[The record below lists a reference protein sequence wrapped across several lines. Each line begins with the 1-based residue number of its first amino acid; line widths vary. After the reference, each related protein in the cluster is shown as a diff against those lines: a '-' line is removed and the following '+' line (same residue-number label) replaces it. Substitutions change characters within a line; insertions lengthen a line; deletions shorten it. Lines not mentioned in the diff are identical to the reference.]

1 MITGVEVLGQ
11 KTKVLCVDDEEN
23 ALMLR
28 RLVLEKS
35 GFEVL
40 TANSAVE
47 AENVLAS
54 QSVDIILSDQLM
66 PGITGTELAR
76 TVKALYPHIPFV
88 LVSGVNEMPEGIE
101 LTDMFISKLEGPAI
115 LIQKI
120 TELLA
125 KLKLMQ
131 PRVADC

>member
-1 MITGVEVLGQ
+1 MPEKIVI
-11 KTKVLCVDDEEN
+11 LCVDDEEN
-23 ALMLR
+23 ALILR

-40 TANSAVE
+40 TANSARE
-47 AENVLAS
+47 AQEVLAS
-54 QSVDIILSDQLM
+54 RSVDLILSDQLM

-76 TVKALYPHIPFV
+76 TVKPMYPQIPFV

-101 LTDMFISKLEGPAI
+101 LTDMFISKLEGPVI

-120 TELLA
+120 TELMTGRRRGLTPRLA
-125 KLKLMQ
+125 EG
-131 PRVADC
+131 

>member
-1 MITGVEVLGQ
+1 MHV
-11 KTKVLCVDDEEN
+11 KTTILCVDDEEN
-23 ALMLR
+23 ALILR
-28 RLVLEKS
+28 RMVLERS

-40 TANSAVE
+40 TANSATE
-47 AENVLAS
+47 AQELLARR
-54 QSVDIILSDQLM
+54 SVDLILSDQLM

-76 TVKALYPHIPFV
+76 TVKAMYPQIPFV

-101 LTDMFISKLEGPAI
+101 LTDLFISKLEGPVI

-125 KLKLMQ
+125 TQQALKS
-131 PRVADC
+131 RIAEC

>member
-1 MITGVEVLGQ
+1 MPQ
-11 KTKVLCVDDEEN
+11 KIIILCVDDEEN
-23 ALMLR
+23 ALILR

-40 TANSAVE
+40 TASSARE
-47 AENVLAS
+47 AQEVLATR
-54 QSVDIILSDQLM
+54 SVDLILSDQLM

-76 TVKALYPHIPFV
+76 TVKAMYPQIPFV

-101 LTDMFISKLEGPAI
+101 LTDMFISKLEGPVI

-120 TELLA
+120 TELMTGRRHMTPRLA
-125 KLKLMQ
+125 EG
-131 PRVADC
+131 

>member
-1 MITGVEVLGQ
+1 VAQ
-11 KTKVLCVDDEEN
+11 KTIILCVDDEEN
-23 ALMLR
+23 ALILR

-40 TANSAVE
+40 TASSAKE
-47 AENVLAS
+47 AQEILATT
-54 QSVDIILSDQLM
+54 SVDLILSDQLM

-76 TVKALYPHIPFV
+76 TVKPMYPQIPFV

-101 LTDMFISKLEGPAI
+101 LTDMFISKLEGPVI

-120 TELLA
+120 TQLLTGP
-125 KLKLMQ
+125 K
-131 PRVADC
+131 PRLADC

>member
-1 MITGVEVLGQ
+1 MPQ
-11 KTKVLCVDDEEN
+11 KIIILCVDDEEN
-23 ALMLR
+23 ALILR

-40 TANSAVE
+40 TASSARE
-47 AENVLAS
+47 AQEVLATR
-54 QSVDIILSDQLM
+54 SVDLILSDQLM

-76 TVKALYPHIPFV
+76 TVKSIYPQIPFV

-101 LTDMFISKLEGPAI
+101 LTDMFISKLEGPVI

-120 TELLA
+120 TELMTGRRHMTPRLA
-125 KLKLMQ
+125 EG
-131 PRVADC
+131 

>member
-1 MITGVEVLGQ
+1 VPQ
-11 KTKVLCVDDEEN
+11 KIVILCVDDEEN
-23 ALMLR
+23 ALILR

-40 TANSAVE
+40 TASSARDAQE
-47 AENVLAS
+47 VLAS
-54 QSVDIILSDQLM
+54 RPVDLILSDQLM

-76 TVKALYPHIPFV
+76 TVKAMYPHIPFV

-101 LTDMFISKLEGPAI
+101 LTDMFISKLEGPVI

-120 TELLA
+120 TELLTGRNG
-125 KLKLMQ
+125 LT
-131 PRVADC
+131 PRLADY

>member
-1 MITGVEVLGQ
+1 VPEKIVI
-11 KTKVLCVDDEEN
+11 LCVDDEEN
-23 ALMLR
+23 ALILR

-40 TANSAVE
+40 TANSARE
-47 AENVLAS
+47 AQEVLAS
-54 QSVDIILSDQLM
+54 RSVDLILSDQLM

-76 TVKALYPHIPFV
+76 TVKPMYPQIPFV

-101 LTDMFISKLEGPAI
+101 LTDMFISKLEGPVI

-120 TELLA
+120 TELMTGRRRGLTPRLA
-125 KLKLMQ
+125 EG
-131 PRVADC
+131 

>member
-1 MITGVEVLGQ
+1 VPQ
-11 KTKVLCVDDEEN
+11 KIIILCVDDEEN
-23 ALMLR
+23 ALILR

-40 TANSAVE
+40 TASSARE
-47 AENVLAS
+47 AQEVLATR
-54 QSVDIILSDQLM
+54 SVDLILSDQLM

-76 TVKALYPHIPFV
+76 TVKAMYPQIPFV

-101 LTDMFISKLEGPAI
+101 LTDMFISKLEGPVI

-120 TELLA
+120 TELMTGRRHMTPRLA
-125 KLKLMQ
+125 EG
-131 PRVADC
+131 

>member
-1 MITGVEVLGQ
+1 VPQ
-11 KTKVLCVDDEEN
+11 KIIILCVDDEEN
-23 ALMLR
+23 ALILR

-40 TANSAVE
+40 TANSARE
-47 AENVLAS
+47 AQEVLATR
-54 QSVDIILSDQLM
+54 SVDLILSDQLM

-76 TVKALYPHIPFV
+76 TVKARYPQIPFV

-101 LTDMFISKLEGPAI
+101 LTDMFISKLEGPVI

-120 TELLA
+120 TELLTGRRG
-125 KLKLMQ
+125 LT
-131 PRVADC
+131 PRLAEG

>member
-1 MITGVEVLGQ
+1 
-11 KTKVLCVDDEEN
+11 VDDEEN
-23 ALMLR
+23 ALILR

-40 TANSAVE
+40 TASSARE
-47 AENVLAS
+47 AQEVLATR
-54 QSVDIILSDQLM
+54 SVDLILSDQLM

-76 TVKALYPHIPFV
+76 TVKSIYPQIPFV

-101 LTDMFISKLEGPAI
+101 LTDMFISKLEGPVI

-120 TELLA
+120 TELMTGRRHMTPRLA
-125 KLKLMQ
+125 EG
-131 PRVADC
+131 

>member
-1 MITGVEVLGQ
+1 MEAQEI
-11 KTKVLCVDDEEN
+11 
-23 ALMLR
+23 
-28 RLVLEKS
+28 LEK
-35 GFEVL
+35 
-40 TANSAVE
+40 T
-47 AENVLAS
+47 
-54 QSVDIILSDQLM
+54 SVDLILSDQLM

-101 LTDMFISKLEGPAI
+101 LTDMFISKLEGPVI

-125 KLKLMQ
+125 AQ
-131 PRVADC
+131 HARRSRVLDS

>member
-1 MITGVEVLGQ
+1 MPQ
-11 KTKVLCVDDEEN
+11 KIVILCVDDEEN
-23 ALMLR
+23 ALILR

-40 TANSAVE
+40 TASSARDAQE
-47 AENVLAS
+47 VLAS
-54 QSVDIILSDQLM
+54 RPVDLILSDQLM

-76 TVKALYPHIPFV
+76 TVKAMYPHIPFV

-101 LTDMFISKLEGPAI
+101 LTDMFISKLEGPVI

-120 TELLA
+120 TELLTGRNG
-125 KLKLMQ
+125 LT
-131 PRVADC
+131 PRLADY

>member
-1 MITGVEVLGQ
+1 MGQ
-11 KTKVLCVDDEEN
+11 KTIVLCVDDEEN

-35 GFEVL
+35 GFEVV
-40 TANSAVE
+40 TANSALE
-47 AENVLAS
+47 AQNVLA
-54 QSVDIILSDQLM
+54 QRSVDIILSDQLM

-76 TVKALYPHIPFV
+76 TVKARYPNIPFV

-101 LTDMFISKLEGPAI
+101 LTDMFISKLEGPTI

-120 TELLA
+120 TDLLA
-125 KLKLMQ
+125 SLKLLQ

>member
-1 MITGVEVLGQ
+1 MPQ
-11 KTKVLCVDDEEN
+11 KIIILCVDDEEN
-23 ALMLR
+23 ALILR

-40 TANSAVE
+40 TANSARE
-47 AENVLAS
+47 AQEVLATR
-54 QSVDIILSDQLM
+54 SVDLILSDQLM

-76 TVKALYPHIPFV
+76 TVKARYPQIPFV

-101 LTDMFISKLEGPAI
+101 LTDMFISKLEGPVI

-120 TELLA
+120 TELLTGRRG
-125 KLKLMQ
+125 LT
-131 PRVADC
+131 PRLAEG

>member
-1 MITGVEVLGQ
+1 VPQ
-11 KTKVLCVDDEEN
+11 KIIILCVDDEEN
-23 ALMLR
+23 ALILR

-40 TANSAVE
+40 TASSARE
-47 AENVLAS
+47 AQEVLATR
-54 QSVDIILSDQLM
+54 SVDLILSDQLM

-76 TVKALYPHIPFV
+76 TVKSIYPQIPFV

-101 LTDMFISKLEGPAI
+101 LTDMFISKLEGPVI

-120 TELLA
+120 TELMTGRRHMTPRLA
-125 KLKLMQ
+125 EG
-131 PRVADC
+131 